1 MVRLKILQMGLEHA
15 KEKID
20 IVGRL
25 RNFKNAFVNLFVR
38 KRDLQR
44 QFFCYEINP
53 AQPQRELLQKP
64 AEHEKER
71 LGGFNFILK
80 LKALL
85 ERLRR
90 PNQFEHSIALAIS
103 ALPHSDCF
111 GPKSRAKLLLIKHC
125 QLAKSMNPPLVQDFD
140 DLLNFSLSIFLRGCL
155 RQIRALHALKFKAR
169 LGMFKGTFSDP

>member
-1 MVRLKILQMGLEHA
+1 MVRLKILQMCLEHA

-25 RNFKNAFVNLFVR
+25 GNFENTFVNLFVR

-44 QFFCYEINP
+44 QFFYYEIDP
-53 AQPQRELLQKP
+53 AQPQGELLQKP

-90 PNQFEHSIALAIS
+90 PNQFEHSIALPVG

-111 GPKSRAKLLLIKHC
+111 GTKSRAKLFLIKPC
-125 QLAKSMNPPLVQDFD
+125 QIAKDMNPPLVQDCD
-140 DLLNFSLSIFLRGCL
+140 DLLNFSLSIFGRS
-155 RQIRALHALKFKAR
+155 RARHAPKVHSGSRYVQENVLTAR
-169 LGMFKGTFSDP
+169 